1 MAKTGTVIR
10 VWGKD
15 ATRSGALVMGL
26 GLGFIL
32 VALHPTSWAMA
43 QGSVEEQSAG
53 LSTVEPAQDT
63 PPPALPEPWYKT
75 PAKNN
80 LVISLGGAIWPS
92 LSDKEFGPTSATGLS
107 GGLNSLGIAFQV
119 AYERH
124 IIHWQRG
131 DLYLGAEFGGFRFD
145 NDKED
150 STQPTTETVAKGALD
165 SFAWYVGPSIKFMIG
180 EGRVKFFVGGG
191 GGYYSLKL
199 TETDVFTRPLCTS
212 VLPTCGTTKR
222 SLTKSAMGGHVS
234 FGLDL
239 AVFQTQS
246 GWQWRIRLEDDIHLV
261 NYGSLDHFSPGVGG
275 LSGPLN
281 VIQIGIIGGF

>member
-1 MAKTGTVIR
+1 MRILEKKGM
-10 VWGKD
+10 K
-15 ATRSGALVMGL
+15 SGSMLMWLAL
-26 GLGFIL
+26 GLTLIML
-32 VALHPTSWAMA
+32 NPTSFAVA
-43 QGSVEEQSAG
+43 QEPVEEKPADNITS
-53 LSTVEPAQDT
+53 EPTQDT

-80 LVISLGGAIWPS
+80 LVLSVGGAVWPS
-92 LSDKEFGPTSATGLS
+92 LSDKEFGPTSTTGLPGS
-107 GGLNSLGIAFQV
+107 LNSLGLAFQV

-145 NDKED
+145 NDQGTD
-150 STQPTTETVAKGALD
+150 STQPTSATVDKGALD
-165 SFAWYVGPSIKFMIG
+165 SFAWYAGPSIKFMIG
-180 EGRVKFFVGGG
+180 EGRVRFFVGGG

-199 TETDVFTRPLCTS
+199 TESDVFTRPLCTS
-212 VLPTCGTTKR
+212 VLPTCGLTKR

-234 FGLDL
+234 FGLDV
-239 AVFQTQS
+239 AAFQTHS
-246 GWQWRIRLEDDIHLV
+246 GWQWRLRLEDDIHLV

-281 VIQIGIIGGF
+281 VIQVSVMTGF

>member
-1 MAKTGTVIR
+1 MDIR
-10 VWGKD
+10 KRSVLIWLSLSLILVMLHLTSFAVAQEPAEGKD
-15 ATRSGALVMGL
+15 AD
-26 GLGFIL
+26 
-32 VALHPTSWAMA
+32 PTAA
-43 QGSVEEQSAG
+43 EQ
-53 LSTVEPAQDT
+53 AQDT
-63 PPPALPEPWYKT
+63 PPPALPDPWYKT

-80 LVISLGGAIWPS
+80 LVLSLGGAIWPS
-92 LSDKEFGPTSATGLS
+92 LSDKEFGPTSATGLPGS
-107 GGLNSLGIAFQV
+107 LNSLGLAFQV

-150 STQPTTETVAKGALD
+150 DTQPTTETVAKGALD
-165 SFAWYVGPSIKFMIG
+165 SFAWYAGPSIKFMIG

-246 GWQWRIRLEDDIHLV
+246 GWQWRLRLEDDIHLV
-261 NYGSLDHFSPGVGG
+261 NYGSLDHFAPGVGG

-281 VIQIGIIGGF
+281 VIQFSVMAGF